1 MIDKRME
8 DEMEDELLDVVI
20 SAICDLC
27 STKSEAIDRFKRRT
41 DSIDQINLFK
51 TKLDIIWDVKFKGTE
66 KEDVANG
73 VDAFLRHLGF

>member
-8 DEMEDELLDVVI
+8 DEIEDELLDVVI

-27 STKSEAIDRFKRRT
+27 STKSEAIDRFKKRT

-51 TKLDIIWDVKFKGTE
+51 TKLDIIWDVKFKGAE
-66 KEDVANG
+66 NGGVANG
-73 VDAFLRHLGF
+73 VDAFLRNVEF